1 MKRQSENNPKKIVKK
16 KSTNSSVKRTKE
28 PLPKELY
35 NILACPECKGKVV
48 YDLKKTSLK
57 CSKCKETY
65 PIKNGIPIMLPKS
78 MR

>member
-1 MKRQSENNPKKIVKK
+1 MKKQSRKSASK
-16 KSTNSSVKRTKE
+16 KSAKTILKKTKE

-35 NILACPECKGKVV
+35 NILACPECKGKVA
-48 YDLKKTSLK
+48 YDPKKTSLK

>member
-1 MKRQSENNPKKIVKK
+1 MKKATKKPAKKKII
-16 KSTNSSVKRTKE
+16 KSAQKN
-28 PLPKELY
+28 PIPQELY